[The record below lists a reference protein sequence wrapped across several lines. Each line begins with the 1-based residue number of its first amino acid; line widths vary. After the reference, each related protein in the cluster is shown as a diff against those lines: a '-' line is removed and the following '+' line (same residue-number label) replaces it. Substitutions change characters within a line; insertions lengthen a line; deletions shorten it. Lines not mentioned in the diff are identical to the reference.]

1 MFCLVLFF
9 LEMMNK
15 DFSPLH
21 SLTHCFPGFTHSCY
35 LWAILRMQYAKST
48 SISSAKLLVNLLW
61 NTAPPGNESCSKNR
75 NELTTGKETRPEG
88 K

>member
-1 MFCLVLFF
+1 
-9 LEMMNK
+9 
-15 DFSPLH
+15 
-21 SLTHCFPGFTHSCY
+21 
-35 LWAILRMQYAKST
+35 MQYVKST

-61 NTAPPGNESCSKNR
+61 NTAPPGNEFCSKNR